1 MAWLQ
6 NVEGNFHISFRFGGQ
21 KFKRSL
27 KTKIGTEAHTRK
39 ARLEETIRLVE
50 SGRMEIP
57 QDADVATFLLSVFL
71 AAACG
76 SPDAP
81 VEGHYT
87 VQRSRDAHAG
97 RTFYLA
103 YQRTLDG
110 LRDRLEIDVNFLH
123 RQSLLAS
130 TRQRMWQPADAPEC
144 EFPIMSFDELAAGKL
159 IALLD
164 RRAPRDAW
172 DVAHLPKLSGGEW
185 PTARSR
191 AIFIAMAGTLPH
203 ALHSYADRGLSQ
215 ISDADVT
222 RQLHPV
228 LVAGN
233 RPTGDEIRAAALRI
247 VHPLLDLT
255 AEERKYCDRL
265 QVGELSAELL
275 FPDDPKLASR
285 VAVSPPLL
293 WKAENARRHSSRG
306 G

>member
-1 MAWLQ
+1 MLPTRRELLRFSA
-6 NVEGNFHISFRFGGQ
+6 SFGFEAATLEKVLRLGEIFAEIARHGRLSTKLVLKGGTALNLFFGPPS
-21 KFKRSL
+21 R
-27 KTKIGTEAHTRK
+27 
-39 ARLEETIRLVE
+39 
-50 SGRMEIP
+50 
-57 QDADVATFLLSVFL
+57 LSVDLDFNYVGQL
-71 AAACG
+71 DRREAQQER
-76 SPDAP
+76 P
-81 VEGHYT
+81 VVEADLEHIARAQAYT

-191 AIFIAMAGTLPH
+191 AIFIAMAGKATFTLTTAMPNSRKMPLDP
-203 ALHSYADRGLSQ
+203 ACFQPGPA
-215 ISDADVT
+215 
-222 RQLHPV
+222 P
-228 LVAGN
+228 
-233 RPTGDEIRAAALRI
+233 RAMW
-247 VHPLLDLT
+247 T
-255 AEERKYCDRL
+255 AM
-265 QVGELSAELL
+265 
-275 FPDDPKLASR
+275 AS
-285 VAVSPPLL
+285 SIF
-293 WKAENARRHSSRG
+293 
-306 G
+306 